1 MRTVGLLGAAA
12 LLLTGCAGSSSQQP
26 VTYTDRQTQIFHEY
40 LPYAVAVLI
49 NTKVPY
55 GGVIEL
61 DQFASDAR
69 WAQLE
74 SQGKL
79 LCDDARA
86 HGWPS
91 ARASL
96 EATLTDAKK
105 TGIDTRLYVI
115 PLVASVITQASYC
128 PDLADGAL
136 PTD

>member
-1 MRTVGLLGAAA
+1 MRTWAVLGAAA
-12 LLLTGCAGSSSQQP
+12 MLLTGCAGSSSQGSA
-26 VTYTDRQTQIFHEY
+26 TYTAGQTMVFHEY

-55 GGVIEL
+55 GGVIEP
-61 DQFASDAR
+61 DQFASDER

-74 SQGKL
+74 SQGKQ

-115 PLVASVITQASYC
+115 PIVASVTTQASYC
-128 PDLADGAL
+128 PELAAGAL
-136 PTD
+136 PTE